1 MSMNLK
7 PAAWAIGA
15 AKQAMMTARKASG
28 RIVLDR
34 RLTPRYLV

>member
-15 AKQAMMTARKASG
+15 AKQAMVTAKKAIE
-28 RIVLDR
+28 RIVLDM

>member
-7 PAAWAIGA
+7 PAASAIGA
-15 AKQAMMTARKASG
+15 AKQAMLTARKESG

-34 RLTPRYLV
+34 EATTRYLV